1 MLAYKVAKAGAV
13 KGTMSKA
20 EGACPVCGRNV
31 ERRHSFNGQRL
42 ADSYQCYRC
51 GPTTYAVAVC

>member
-1 MLAYKVAKAGAV
+1 MLLH
-13 KGTMSKA
+13 KGTYAKA

-31 ERRHSFNGQRL
+31 ERRHSFNGRRL
-42 ADSYQCYRC
+42 VDSYQCYRC